1 MRSDQHP
8 GQGGLPRIFLAGG
21 SAMVTREASKA
32 PMTGWGQVL
41 HFFLDPRQ
49 VEIVNCA
56 RAGASARTFSERGR
70 LDWILQ
76 HIRPGDYLFTSF
88 GTNDAKP
95 DKWLRSEPYGD
106 FPYHLRKFVDGARER
121 NAHAV
126 LISPPERDTH
136 DVHGNMPRSITAYP
150 MAMRDL
156 AAECSVPY
164 INLYDRTHSWWEGLG
179 PEGVRPFFIHLEPR
193 EHPNYPEGFRDPGHL
208 GPQGAI
214 ACARYVAH
222 ALVEQ
227 RIVPPHWAVDL
238 DRTDL
243 SPDWVSWLDDETHAE
258 LTRSRTLGP
267 N

>member
-1 MRSDQHP
+1 MLSDWNP
-8 GQGGLPRIFLAGG
+8 GQGRPPRIFLAGD
-21 SAMVTREASKA
+21 SAAVTREASKA

-41 HFFLDPRQ
+41 HCFLAPTQ

-88 GTNDAKP
+88 GINDAKP
-95 DKWLRSEPYGD
+95 EEWLRTQEYGD
-106 FPYHLRKFVDGARER
+106 FAYHLRKFVDGARER
-121 NAHAV
+121 NAHPV

-136 DVHGNMPRSITAYP
+136 DAHGNLPRSITECV

-156 AAECSVPY
+156 AAVSSVPY
-164 INLYDRTHSWWEGLG
+164 VNLYDQSHGWWEGLG
-179 PEGVRPFFIHLEPR
+179 PDGVRPFFVHLEPG
-193 EHPNYPEGFRDPGHL
+193 EHLNYPEGFHDQGHMT
-208 GPQGAI
+208 PEGAL

-243 SPDWVSWLDDETHAE
+243 PPDWVSWLDDETHAE
-258 LTRSRTLGP
+258 LTRSRTRGP